1 MVLKPP
7 QSLVQHLHEGRC
19 VLFAG
24 SGLSAWAGFPTWT
37 ALLSSLIDEMR
48 NEQIALEDI
57 DEMARL
63 LEKDKLLEVA
73 EHCKTQLGSRYE
85 KVLSERLRQTDTAN
99 LPEPHRII
107 VRLPFSGVVTT
118 NYDDLLETGY
128 QTLTSVSVKAP
139 THEDVDVLGTL
150 LFDGSF
156 FVLKAHGDLDR
167 PATLVLTS
175 SDYRETLYTNAAFT
189 SFFSSI
195 LMSRAV
201 LFLGYSLNDPDF
213 RMLLDRHLS
222 TFQRWVP
229 DRYALMPGVGPVEA
243 KVMWESMRIRVLP
256 YEAEDGRHD
265 AVLDFLRE
273 LERLV
278 NLEAETGSMLPARD
292 DLRMRPSGKAATT
305 LPTPRKGSYASLSL
319 ELEGVELV
327 SRLEDPAGSVHA
339 GRGAIPDPI
348 ALSQLLPNPLNPQ
361 GTTAPVARLL
371 SDSVAPNVLEQL
383 PKIVPSREPVLLSV
397 ARELEALP
405 WEWVEVDGIHLVSR
419 NPVVRVPASLSQ
431 AARGYPVIGQPP
443 KLLLLGDPTTPEA
456 PRLPGALEE
465 VEQIEAEAVAAGCS
479 LQVLTRDQATLAN
492 VIAALRH
499 GDIDVLHFAGH
510 AWFDASEHYL
520 ALSDGQ
526 LRAAELRS
534 LISARPPGLVFL
546 NSHYTAFVPPFAKVR
561 EQSHGPEEMSAAG
574 QLRFM
579 DVAVAAGSGT
589 FIGCL
594 GSPTDLGARDV
605 ALNLYRNLFGGQPVA
620 RAFHEALVV
629 LPSAHESDA
638 LKYVVSGSAD
648 VVLVERERD

>member
-37 ALLSSLIDEMR
+37 TLLGDLIDEMR
-48 NEQIALEDI
+48 NEQIALEDV

-85 KVLSERLRQTDTAN
+85 KVLSERLRQTDTAD

-107 VRLPFSGVVTT
+107 VRLPFAGVVTT

-128 QTLTSVSVKAP
+128 QKLTSVSVKAP

-175 SDYRETLYTNAAFT
+175 SDYRETLYSNAAFT

-278 NLEAETGSMLPARD
+278 NVGAESGSALPARD
-292 DLRMRPSGKAATT
+292 DVRARPSGKAVPT
-305 LPTPRKGSYASLSL
+305 LPTAREGSYARLSL

-327 SRLEDPAGSVHA
+327 SRLEDPEGSVFA
-339 GRGAIPDPI
+339 GRAAIPDAI
-348 ALSQLLPNPLNPQ
+348 ALSQQLPSHLHPG

-371 SDSVAPNVLEQL
+371 SDSIAPNVLEQL
-383 PKIVPSREPVLLSV
+383 PKIVPAREPVLLSV
-397 ARELEALP
+397 ERGLEALP
-405 WEWVEVDGIHLVSR
+405 WEWVEVDGVPLVRR
-419 NPVVRVPASLSQ
+419 NPVVRASASLSQ
-431 AARGYPVIGQPP
+431 AARGYPVIGHPP
-443 KLLLLGDPTTPEA
+443 KLLLLGDPSTSEA

-465 VEQIEAEAVAAGCS
+465 VEQIEALAAGCA
-479 LQVLTRDQATLAN
+479 LHVLTRDEATLAN
-492 VIAALRH
+492 VIAALRR

-510 AWFDASEHYL
+510 AWFDGSEHYL

-526 LRAAELRS
+526 LRAAEFRS

-561 EQSHGPEEMSAAG
+561 EQSHGPEEISGAG

-579 DVAVAAGSGT
+579 DVAVAAGCGT

-594 GSPTDLGARDV
+594 GSPTDLGARDI
-605 ALNLYRNLFGGQPVA
+605 ALNLYRNLFDGDPVA
-620 RAFHEALVV
+620 RAFYDALVA
-629 LPSAHESDA
+629 PSVYEPDT

-648 VVLVERERD
+648 VVLVEREGD